1 MDTQNRRNQSLGHA
15 AAFACI
21 LVLAASSVGAI
32 GIDGPPRRDGSPRRD
47 PVRNRQLGAMNV
59 FLVNYGSADFSAV
72 QDALEASPADAGN
85 PEIVSIA
92 LSLGNDYVGRFERFG
107 NREDLA
113 RALEAFES
121 VAARRDLWGGRAR
134 SGGVV
139 AYLDL
144 SVVRIHG
151 ECDVS
156 AYQGRI
162 DALWQTVR
170 SLTAEEAAA
179 ANDAEGLSES
189 LPSIAEDNAAR
200 AALYAWASILVFD
213 DPRAEQWRANARRIV
228 AGIAF
233 DECQSDETVLA
244 LSQTALTYEL
254 FGGQSPMALRRS
266 AASRAPKVLS
276 SCSGSIAI
284 YQTTER
290 VAKVEPGDTLA
301 AAVHDSQV
309 VAYIL
314 SEIFLRQFPP
324 GSQCLGD
331 REDDPKRPPAM

>member
-1 MDTQNRRNQSLGHA
+1 
-15 AAFACI
+15 
-21 LVLAASSVGAI
+21 
-32 GIDGPPRRDGSPRRD
+32 
-47 PVRNRQLGAMNV
+47 MNV
-59 FLVNYGSADFSAV
+59 FLVNYGSADFSAIRN
-72 QDALEASPADAGN
+72 ALEATPADAGN

-92 LSLGNDYVGRFERFG
+92 LSLGNDYLGRFERFG
-107 NREDLA
+107 AQADLA

-121 VAARRDLWGGRAR
+121 VAARQDLWGERAR
-134 SGGVV
+134 SGAVV

-156 AYQGRI
+156 SFEDRI
-162 DALWQTVR
+162 SALWQKVR

-179 ANDAEGLSES
+179 ANDAEELSES
-189 LPSIAEDNAAR
+189 MSSIAEDNAAR
-200 AALYAWASILVFD
+200 TALYAWASILVSD
-213 DPRAEQWRANARRIV
+213 DPRADQWRANAGRIV
-228 AGIAF
+228 AGIPL

-266 AASRAPKVLS
+266 ATSRAPKMLS
-276 SCSGSIAI
+276 GCSSSITV
-284 YQTTER
+284 YQATER
-290 VAKVEPGDTLA
+290 VAKVEPGDTLTTA
-301 AAVHDSQV
+301 IHDSQV

-324 GSQCLGD
+324 GSQCVNDGV
-331 REDDPKRPPAM
+331 DDPKRPPAY

>member
-32 GIDGPPRRDGSPRRD
+32 GIDGPPRRDPIRSRL
-47 PVRNRQLGAMNV
+47 LGTMNV

-72 QDALEASPADAGN
+72 QSALEASPADAGN

-92 LSLGNDYVGRFERFG
+92 LSLGNDYLGRFERFG
-107 NREDLA
+107 KPEYLV
-113 RALEAFES
+113 RALESFES

-134 SGGVV
+134 SGVVV

-144 SVVRIHG
+144 SVVRING

-156 AYQGRI
+156 AYQDRI

-170 SLTAEEAAA
+170 SLSAEEAAA

-189 LPSIAEDNAAR
+189 TSSNAEDNSAR
-200 AALYAWASILVFD
+200 AVLYAWASILVSD
-213 DPRAEQWRANARRIV
+213 DPRAEQWRGNAGRIL
-228 AGIAF
+228 AGISL

-244 LSQTALTYEL
+244 LSQAALGYEL
-254 FGGQSPMALRRS
+254 FGRESPKALRRS
-266 AASRAPKVLS
+266 ASSRALKILPV
-276 SCSGSIAI
+276 CSGSIAV
-284 YQTTER
+284 YQATGPVER
-290 VAKVEPGDTLA
+290 VEPGDTLA

-309 VAYIL
+309 VAYLL

-324 GSQCLGD
+324 GSQCLDD
-331 REDDPKRPPAM
+331 RVDDPKRPPAM

>member
-1 MDTQNRRNQSLGHA
+1 MDTKNRRDQRLGHA

-21 LVLAASSVGAI
+21 LVFAAGSAGAI
-32 GIDGPPRRDGSPRRD
+32 GIDGPPHRD
-47 PVRNRQLGAMNV
+47 PVRNRQLAAMNV
-59 FLVNYGSADFSAV
+59 FLGNYGSADFSAV
-72 QDALEASPADAGN
+72 QNALEASPADAGN

-107 NREDLA
+107 NLNDLT

-134 SGGVV
+134 SGAVV

-156 AYQGRI
+156 GLQDRI
-162 DALWQTVR
+162 NALWQTAR
-170 SLTAEEAAA
+170 SLTAEEAGA

-200 AALYAWASILVFD
+200 AALYAWASILVSD
-213 DPRAEQWRANARRIV
+213 DPRAEQWRENAGRIA
-228 AGIAF
+228 AGF
-233 DECQSDETVLA
+233 PPDECQSDETVVS
-244 LSQTALTYEL
+244 LSQAALGYEL
-254 FGGQSPMALRRS
+254 FGKESPIALRRS

-276 SCSGSIAI
+276 SCSGSIAA
-284 YQTTER
+284 YQAKEP
-290 VAKVEPGDTLA
+290 VANVEPGDSLNEA
-301 AAVHDSQV
+301 IHDSRV
-309 VAYIL
+309 VAYDL

-324 GSQCLGD
+324 GSQCVDDGV
-331 REDDPKRPPAM
+331 DDPRRPPAY